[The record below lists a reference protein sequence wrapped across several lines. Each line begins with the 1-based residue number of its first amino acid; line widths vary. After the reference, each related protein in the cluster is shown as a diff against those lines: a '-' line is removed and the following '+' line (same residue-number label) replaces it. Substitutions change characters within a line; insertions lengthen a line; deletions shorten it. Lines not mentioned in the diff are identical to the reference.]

1 MGFVLR
7 VHLYSALSHDWAI
20 GVEKELSKDTELVAG
35 TWMNSADKHQLF
47 SSKQKRGKDT
57 LAPEKC
63 WKRPL
68 KPFENAVWPFHQ
80 SPAK

>member
-68 KPFENAVWPFHQ
+68 KTIRKCRVPF
-80 SPAK
+80 SPTK

>member
-7 VHLYSALSHDWAI
+7 VHLYSALSYDWGREGA
-20 GVEKELSKDTELVAG
+20 ELVAG
-35 TWMNSADKHQLF
+35 TWMNSANKHQPF

-68 KPFENAVWPFHQ
+68 KPFENAV
-80 SPAK
+80 